1 MADDLTELFGEPI
14 SIYTRA
20 QAIADGVLMDVSD
33 QAKRF
38 GIRVPVAITD
48 GLYGALTQAAQTDAV
63 RNLCVDLLLIT
74 MRQHITG
81 ASDSNRIEF
90 AVKVPHLAPIS
101 AYVLCT
107 PGDTAEPVLTVMLPH
122 ED

>member
-1 MADDLTELFGEPI
+1 MPDDLTELFGEPI

-20 QAIADGVLMDVSD
+20 QAIADDVLMDVSD

-38 GIRVPVAITD
+38 GIRFPVAITE
-48 GLYGALTQAAQTDAV
+48 GLYGALTQDAQTDAF
-63 RNLCVDLLLIT
+63 RNLCIDLLLIT
-74 MRQHITG
+74 MRQHITR
-81 ASDSNRIEF
+81 ASDTNRIDF
-90 AVKVPHLAPIS
+90 AVKVPHLAPVG
-101 AYVLCT
+101 AYALCT